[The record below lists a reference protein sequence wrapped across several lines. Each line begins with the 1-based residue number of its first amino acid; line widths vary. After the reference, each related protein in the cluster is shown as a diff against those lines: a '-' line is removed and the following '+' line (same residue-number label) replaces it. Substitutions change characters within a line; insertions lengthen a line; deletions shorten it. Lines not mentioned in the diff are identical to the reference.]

1 MNNNHNNEYTPTHDE
16 LAFIDKATNIGL
28 WASIVLLAVILYLL
42 WTTSQ
47 YAN

>member
-1 MNNNHNNEYTPTHDE
+1 MNTNHNNEYQLAPDE
-16 LAFIDKATNIGL
+16 LEFIDKATYIGVRV
-28 WASIVLLAVILYLL
+28 SVVLLAVILYLL